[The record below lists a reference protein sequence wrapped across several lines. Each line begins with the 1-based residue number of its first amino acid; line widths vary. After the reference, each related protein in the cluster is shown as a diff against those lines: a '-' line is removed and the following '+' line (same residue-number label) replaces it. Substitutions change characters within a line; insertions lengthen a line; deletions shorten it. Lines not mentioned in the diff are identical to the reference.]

1 MGKLFPEHHIDNV
14 LRYQAFVQFSV
25 RLFPAVF
32 CNASAFVFIVQKVG
46 YLVDEI
52 IVGTEKDHF
61 IIGEQLI
68 QAELLVGKGQNT
80 IAGELGYPVR

>member
-1 MGKLFPEHHIDNV
+1 MYCATKRSFSSPC
-14 LRYQAFVQFSV
+14 AFFQPYFAMRRRSSS
-25 RLFPAVF
+25 
-32 CNASAFVFIVQKVG
+32 SAFVFIVQKVG
-46 YLVDEI
+46 DLVDEI